1 MRGKEK
7 VSSRIGLL
15 ASFLIVSL
23 VLYLAL
29 GGLVQVAKQG
39 GIQAREYLAYGNAI
53 GQKVDVSDQM
63 ANIAFR
69 AMQFEK
75 DE

>member
-15 ASFLIVSL
+15 ASFLIISL

-29 GGLVQVAKQG
+29 GGIVQVAKQNE
-39 GIQAREYLAYGNAI
+39 IVAREYLAYGNAI
-53 GQKVDVSDQM
+53 GKKVDVT
-63 ANIAFR
+63 
-69 AMQFEK
+69 E
-75 DE
+75 

>member
-29 GGLVQVAKQG
+29 GGLVQVYKQNE
-39 GIQAREYLAYGNAI
+39 IQAREYLAYGNAI
-53 GQKVDVSDQM
+53 G
-63 ANIAFR
+63 
-69 AMQFEK
+69 
-75 DE
+75 